1 MNSYQE
7 AQSIINSGS
16 IFSWAPLSSAIF
28 ASFVARL
35 YCGLCY
41 KRLSIMDVFED
52 VFGNLEPKSGSKAD
66 VGMSL
71 KRKAPDQGERE
82 TLRVYETVPA
92 QMLNGYGMA
101 AFAKM
106 PPDKVWAELNKPLKS
121 GAKYMTELCSPEDE
135 RRGVGINRFL
145 QVLVEYLKYQ
155 KSPAIIKQNE
165 FILKTDL
172 FTQLYKEVDCI
183 YVAAIYCLAA
193 KKQYTKHGASSL
205 RTGVSVEEDQF
216 KKTPEK
222 LKEHSIVLYKWLQR
236 PQSRLRML
244 MSWQSAGGLPY
255 VCGTHLLAHQCF
267 VDFGNTYHDQNSGV
281 GITEES
287 FQNALVKRHE
297 MELSGHSYLK
307 SDDHVFAADFN

>member
-1 MNSYQE
+1 
-7 AQSIINSGS
+7 
-16 IFSWAPLSSAIF
+16 
-28 ASFVARL
+28 
-35 YCGLCY
+35 
-41 KRLSIMDVFED
+41 
-52 VFGNLEPKSGSKAD
+52 
-66 VGMSL
+66 
-71 KRKAPDQGERE
+71 
-82 TLRVYETVPA
+82 VYETVPA

-121 GAKYMTELCSPEDE
+121 GAKYMTELCSAEDE

-155 KSPAIIKQNE
+155 KSPAVIKQNE
-165 FILKTDL
+165 FILKPEL
-172 FTQLYKEVDCI
+172 FSQLYKEVEVI
-183 YVAAIYCLAA
+183 YTSAIYCLAA

-205 RTGVSVEEDQF
+205 RTGVSVEEVQF
-216 KKTPEK
+216 TKTPEK
-222 LKEHSIVLYKWLQR
+222 LKEHGIVLYKWLQR

-287 FQNALVKRHE
+287 FQNAVVKRHE

-307 SDDHVFAADFN
+307 SDDHAFAADFA